1 MGQLDQQ
8 YSEKRDFIR
17 MTVDAEVT
25 ATCNGERIQAICH
38 DLSGN
43 GIGLKANCT
52 WNMEDE
58 VMVHLPS
65 HSKELDDYNAL
76 TKIVRV
82 EQLADGSRLLGLS
95 VIKQQ

>member
-25 ATCNGERIQAICH
+25 ATARGERIQAVCH

-43 GIGLKANCT
+43 GIGLRANCT
-52 WNMEDE
+52 WQLGDK
-58 VMVHLPS
+58 VQVHLPS
-65 HSKELDDYNAL
+65 HSRELADYDAM
-76 TKIVRV
+76 TEVVRI
-82 EQLADGSRLLGLS
+82 EDLADGSRLLGLS
-95 VIKQQ
+95 VIKQ

>member
-25 ATCNGERIQAICH
+25 ATAHGERIQAVCH

-43 GIGLKANCT
+43 GIQLRARCQWQLG
-52 WNMEDE
+52 DR
-58 VMVHLPS
+58 VQVHLPS
-65 HSKELDDYNAL
+65 HSKDLADYDAM
-76 TKIVRV
+76 TEVVRV
-82 EQLADGSRLLGLS
+82 EDLPNGERILGLS
-95 VIKQQ
+95 VIKH

>member
-25 ATCNGERIQAICH
+25 ATARGERIQATCH

-43 GIGLKANCT
+43 GIQLRAKCQWQMGDKV
-52 WNMEDE
+52 E
-58 VMVHLPS
+58 VHLPS
-65 HSKELDDYNAL
+65 HSQELADYNAM
-76 TKIVRV
+76 TEVVRV
-82 EQLADGSRLLGLS
+82 EELPDGYRILGLS
-95 VIKQQ
+95 VIRP

>member
-25 ATCNGERIQAICH
+25 ATARGERIQAICH

-43 GIGLKANCT
+43 GIQLRAKCQWEAGDK
-52 WNMEDE
+52 
-58 VMVHLPS
+58 VQVHLPS
-65 HSKELDDYNAL
+65 HSRELADYDA
-76 TKIVRV
+76 TTEVVRV
-82 EQLADGSRLLGLS
+82 EELADGYRLLGLS
-95 VIKQQ
+95 VIKE